1 MDNSMSKEL
10 KLCRGFVKASTLMTN
25 KRRKIRKKNCKRRNK
40 IFNKMMK
47 RYGCIPLPKEWQ

>member
-1 MDNSMSKEL
+1 MSKEL
-10 KLCRGFVKASTLMTN
+10 KICRGFIKASTLMTN

-47 RYGCIPLPKEWQ
+47 RYGCVPLPKEWQ